1 MIVVRALT
9 KGGELDKLRDMT
21 KCATSIYYYI
31 SKVEPFALSIRTK
44 IKADVVTVYHMSLFL
59 FRHRKHLNQCLT
71 KNLRNN
77 F

>member
-44 IKADVVTVYHMSLFL
+44 IKGRRCNSLSYVPFSVQTPQTSESVSDQ
-59 FRHRKHLNQCLT
+59 KSA
-71 KNLRNN
+71 
-77 F
+77 